1 METSV
6 HGSKDKTERR
16 THSLSKVPSLLIKP
30 RGTDDDEQ
38 PECLQPEFRKAT
50 RNLVPSSGPVASFH
64 DKQELPTT
72 LADRSQL
79 MRFSLHAEDGRPAA
93 WLTKEIFDR
102 GIDTA
107 LTLCFGYPTQGDA
120 HGPVTDKDVK
130 CLVRWID
137 RWVPLLPDVPITLD
151 LGGNQITPRSLP
163 RLAECLK
170 RNPKVQALDL
180 SRNRGLTGL
189 LPAKPKT
196 ARRALGK
203 TLTSPRSTHR
213 KKPLQPGEAIADL
226 LASAPLRRLC
236 LSGNPFRI
244 EDRARILK
252 AVRASATLCEFEMA
266 DCALSQADV
275 ETLFETARSNGWTGM
290 SLGTSLKSR
299 IVGTIVTLLPMT
311 PSLAWLDLGTTEPYS
326 SLEVTSVLSA
336 LTNHP
341 CLEMLSL
348 AGHDLWGGGH
358 DLTYALR
365 RNDRLRTLDLSR
377 CAMSLDFLT
386 ALKNA
391 LAWDGPVKPNFTLTQ
406 LILPAF
412 GDTCLHRDE
421 LESLGRICSIA
432 VNRNRIRESRFEHLR
447 ADASAAFHTGLSS
460 SLTLWRGLP
469 LELCSH
475 IVKRM
480 GNDEDSLRSLAAVV
494 RAQRGDTAFQATPR
508 TWKPAR

>member
-1 METSV
+1 VKKKIGRHPTQRS
-6 HGSKDKTERR
+6 R
-16 THSLSKVPSLLIKP
+16 VPSLSFQS
-30 RGTDDDEQ
+30 RSTDDDEQ
-38 PECLQPEFRKAT
+38 PACLQPEFRDAT
-50 RNLVPSSGPVASFH
+50 LNNLPESGPVSNFGR
-64 DKQELPTT
+64 DRVLPLTV
-72 LADRSQL
+72 ADRSQL
-79 MRFSLHAEDGRPAA
+79 MRFSLHAEDGSPAA

-107 LTLCFGYPTQGDA
+107 LTLCFGYPAQGDA
-120 HGPVTDKDVK
+120 HGPMTDKDVK
-130 CLVRWID
+130 RLVRWID

-196 ARRALGK
+196 ARRTLGK
-203 TLTSPRSTHR
+203 TLTSPRSTQR
-213 KKPLQPGEAIADL
+213 KKPLQPGEVIGDL

-236 LSGNPFRI
+236 LNGNPFRI

-252 AVRASATLCEFEMA
+252 AVGASATLCEFEMA

-275 ETLFETARSNGWTGM
+275 ETLFATARSNRWTGM
-290 SLGTSLKSR
+290 SLGTNLKSS
-299 IVGTIVTLLPMT
+299 IVGTIVALLPMT

-326 SLEVTSVLSA
+326 SLDVTSVLSA
-336 LTNHP
+336 LASHP
-341 CLEMLSL
+341 YLERLSL

-406 LILPAF
+406 LILPAL

-447 ADASAAFHTGLSS
+447 ADASATFHVGVSS

-469 LELCSH
+469 LGLCSH
-475 IVKRM
+475 IVKLM

-494 RAQRGDTAFQATPR
+494 RAQRAGTAVQATPR